1 MYVQVKLL
9 EGFSQDLLYKIP
21 ENWQKKP
28 DLGSI
33 VSVPLR
39 NSVRLAFVKEI
50 LNDAS
55 SFKFQIK
62 ELIKLEEFPDDS
74 NYINFLENLS
84 FLYQTDVVKFIQRI
98 SKFIK
103 EDSKKSDLNFVDS
116 ESLNVNLTKDQQSVV
131 DYLKESIEVGKYCPT
146 LLHGVTG
153 SGKTEVYKK
162 IIEICFVQNKTSIL
176 LLPEVTLAI
185 QFESILKNYFGSK
198 IKIFGFHSSS
208 LAIEKRAMWKSLL
221 NKEPILIIG
230 VHLPILLPISNLGA
244 IIIDEE
250 HEKGY
255 QEKKHPRIN
264 SKEAAILKASLN
276 KIPILL
282 GSATPSFSSLYN
294 VENKDWK
301 FFQLKERFSGKLP
314 NLQIVELAKSRKRP
328 NFWISYE
335 LQEAIKDRLLKK
347 EQIIIFIN
355 RRGYSFFVQCK
366 NCGFVV
372 QCKNCSISLTLHE
385 NDILKCHYCGNCEKL
400 SDSCKNCKS
409 SDNPF
414 IKKGVGTQ
422 QAVSILKSIFPNAS
436 IERAD
441 MDATI
446 KKEKWKQTIKNFEDG
461 KIDILVG
468 TQTLTKGYHFPNVT
482 LVGVLWADLNLSFP
496 SYNSSENC
504 LQQLIQVAG
513 RAGRGTKDSLV
524 IVQIMNQIK
533 LYEFLDEIN
542 YLKFYKHELKNR
554 KLIGYPPYIRFA
566 EIEIKNSN
574 EEILQ
579 KDSDFIFE
587 HLIEKISKSDF
598 ARMDSTGSSLCQGC
612 DRQAPRAHVLNCQAN
627 SNSVR
632 PELVEGYEPSLK
644 NKYQNIDILGPVD
657 SAVYKVKNFFSKKI
671 YLKGSD
677 LKNIIHLYESV
688 DKRKIKSSIFFTPNP
703 L

>member
-9 EGFSQDLLYKIP
+9 EGFSQNLLYKIP
-21 ENWQKKP
+21 ENWQRRP
-28 DLGSI
+28 ELGSI

-39 NSVRLAFVKEI
+39 NSIRLAFVKEI
-50 LNDAS
+50 LKDAS
-55 SFKFQIK
+55 NFKFQIK
-62 ELIKLEEFPDDS
+62 ELIKLEEFPNDS
-74 NYINFLENLS
+74 SYIEFLSKLA
-84 FLYQTDVVKFIQRI
+84 FLYQVDSVKFIQRI

-103 EDSKKSDLNFVDS
+103 EDSKKFELNFTDS
-116 ESLNVNLTKDQQSVV
+116 KCINVSLTKDQQKIA
-131 DYLKESIEVGKYCPT
+131 DYLKNSIKIGKYSPV

-162 IIEICFVQNKTSIL
+162 SIEFCFEQSKTSIL

-185 QFESILKNYFGSK
+185 QFESILKRSLGSK

-208 LAIEKRAMWKSLL
+208 SALEKRAMWKALL
-221 NKEPILIIG
+221 NNEPILIIG
-230 VHLPILLPISNLGA
+230 VHLPILLPISNLG
-244 IIIDEE
+244 IIIVDEE

-255 QEKKHPRIN
+255 QEKKHPKIN
-264 SKEAAILKASLN
+264 SKEAAILRASLN

-294 VENKDWK
+294 VENKNWK

-314 NLQIVELAKSRKRP
+314 TLEIVELSKSRKRP
-328 NFWISYE
+328 NFWISCE
-335 LQEAIKDRLLKK
+335 LQKAIKDRLLKK

-385 NDILKCHYCGNCEKL
+385 NDILKCHYCGDSEKL
-400 SDSCKNCKS
+400 LNFCKGCKS
-409 SDNPF
+409 ADDPF
-414 IKKGVGTQ
+414 IKKGIGTQ
-422 QAVSILKSIFPNAS
+422 QAVSILKNIFPSAL

-441 MDATI
+441 MDITI
-446 KKEKWKQTIKNFEDG
+446 KKEKWKQTIKNFEEG

-542 YLKFYKHELKNR
+542 YLKFYKHESKNR
-554 KLIGYPPYIRFA
+554 KLIGYPPYLRFA

-574 EEILQ
+574 ELTLQ
-579 KDSDFIFE
+579 KDAEFIFE
-587 HLIEKISKSDF
+587 KLIENNVDI
-598 ARMDSTGSSLCQGC
+598 
-612 DRQAPRAHVLNCQAN
+612 
-627 SNSVR
+627 
-632 PELVEGYEPSLK
+632 E
-644 NKYQNIDILGPVD
+644 ILGPVD
-657 SAVYKVKNFFSKKI
+657 SAIYKVKNFFSKKI
-671 YLKGSD
+671 YLKSVN
-677 LKNIIHLYESV
+677 LKSMINLYESV
-688 DKRKIKSSIFFTPNP
+688 NKSKIKSLIFFTPNP